1 MTHLVHTCSKATKS
15 SKGFTLIELMI
26 VIAIIGILAAVA
38 LPRYQDYTVRAK
50 VSEVLLAATPAK
62 IAVTEAVQLKG
73 VMPTALS
80 LNLESQTSPYV
91 ASVVYAPGAVDAD
104 KSVGTITVTT
114 SSAVSASDSVPAT
127 GDPRISAKK
136 LVLTGTYTSATGQLT
151 WVCAAGAV
159 DPIDAKYLPATC
171 K

>member
-1 MTHLVHTCSKATKS
+1 MNRLVHKC

-62 IAVTEAVQLKG
+62 IAVTESVQTHN
-73 VMPTALS
+73 VMPATLS
-80 LNLESQTSPYV
+80 LVLEDQRSPYV
-91 ASVVYAPGAVDAD
+91 ASVAYALGASDGD
-104 KSVGTITVTT
+104 KSVGIITVTT
-114 SSAVSASDSVPAT
+114 TSSVAASEGEPAT
-127 GDPRISAKK
+127 GDPRISAKT
-136 LVLTGTYTSATGQLT
+136 LELRGTLDAAGQLVWT
-151 WVCAAGAV
+151 CSAPTAPVG
-159 DPIDAKYLPATC
+159 IDAKYLPASC